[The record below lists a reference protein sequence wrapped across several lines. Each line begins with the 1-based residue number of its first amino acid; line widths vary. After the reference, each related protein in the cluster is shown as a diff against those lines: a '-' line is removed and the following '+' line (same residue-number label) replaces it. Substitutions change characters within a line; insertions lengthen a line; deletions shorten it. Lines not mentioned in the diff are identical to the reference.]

1 MSQGKA
7 VGVRL
12 FLVDWKN
19 GADDRTRT
27 GDLCFTKALLY
38 QLSYIG
44 ALPKIQF
51 TILLRPKTLE
61 TTLRPLLKGAIMLKK
76 SFVMSITYNSNFQPN
91 YPNLRFTKALL
102 YQLSYIGALQ
112 DKNAKNRIYRA
123 TRGRASAS

>member
-7 VGVRL
+7 VGAKL
-12 FLVDWKN
+12 SLVDWKN

-44 ALPKIQF
+44 ALPKLQF
-51 TILLRPKTLE
+51 TILLRPKKLE

-76 SFVMSITYNSNFQPN
+76 SFVMSTTYNPKLLLRQPD
-91 YPNLRFTKALL
+91 LRFTKALL
-102 YQLSYIGALQ
+102 YQLSYIGIQ
-112 DKNAKNRIYRA
+112 VCFDVSDEMRR
-123 TRGRASAS
+123 